1 MTQATW
7 KARCILLAAGIENSL
22 QTTLRNHL
30 SAANIHMQWEIP
42 AVLCTNTQSL
52 QTASLDIRADLSG
65 IILTSQST
73 KRTDTASGSLTYGG
87 DFGDRPTDGD
97 FSGNGICYGGEREA
111 SPKMQE
117 VKFNYQN
124 ISVDFDSDY
133 IFTVTNKNLFVNTS
147 VLMLLPFFLQT
158 VRRFTGQSFRYL
170 FHRWIGQAMR
180 FR

>member
-1 MTQATW
+1 MYTP
-7 KARCILLAAGIENSL
+7 AAGIENSW
-22 QTTLRNHL
+22 QSILRNRL

-42 AVLCTNTQSL
+42 AVLCTNIQSL

-73 KRTDTASGSLTYGG
+73 KGQIRQVVPHIWRRFRRQAYRWRFQRKRHLLWRRERG
-87 DFGDRPTDGD
+87 
-97 FSGNGICYGGEREA
+97 FS
-111 SPKMQE
+111 KMQE

-180 FR
+180 CR

>member
-1 MTQATW
+1 
-7 KARCILLAAGIENSL
+7 
-22 QTTLRNHL
+22 
-30 SAANIHMQWEIP
+30 
-42 AVLCTNTQSL
+42 
-52 QTASLDIRADLSG
+52 
-65 IILTSQST
+65 
-73 KRTDTASGSLTYGG
+73 
-87 DFGDRPTDGD
+87 
-97 FSGNGICYGGEREA
+97 
-111 SPKMQE
+111 MQE

-180 FR
+180 CR